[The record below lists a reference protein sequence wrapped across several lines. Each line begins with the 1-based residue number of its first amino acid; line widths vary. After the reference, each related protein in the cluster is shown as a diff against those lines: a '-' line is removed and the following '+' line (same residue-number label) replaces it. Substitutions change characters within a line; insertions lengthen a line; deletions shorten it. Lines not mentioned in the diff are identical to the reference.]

1 MKAIPTTLASL
12 SLPPPHS
19 GFSALTPRRVLLTVL
34 ALLVFMPLL
43 STPVAAGDQELA
55 PVVRVN
61 INAASSEELQFLPG
75 VGESRAQAIL
85 ALRKQRGKFKA
96 LEELLE
102 VKGIGNASLALMEPH
117 LTLSGK
123 TTVPQ

>member
-1 MKAIPTTLASL
+1 MNATPTTLASL
-12 SLPPPHS
+12 SLPPPDS

-34 ALLVFMPLL
+34 ALLVFMPFL
-43 STPVAAGDQELA
+43 SMPIAAGEQESA
-55 PVVRVN
+55 PVIRVN

-85 ALRKQRGKFKA
+85 ALRKQRGEFKA

-102 VKGIGNASLALMEPH
+102 VKGIGDASLARMEPH
-117 LTLSGK
+117 LALSGK

>member
-1 MKAIPTTLASL
+1 MNAAPTTLASL

-34 ALLVFMPLL
+34 ALLVFTPWLSMPA
-43 STPVAAGDQELA
+43 AAGDQDSA
-55 PVVRVN
+55 PAIRVN

-85 ALRKQRGKFKA
+85 ALRKQRGEFKS

-102 VKGIGNASLALMEPH
+102 VKGIGDASLARMEPH

-123 TTVPQ
+123 TIVPQ